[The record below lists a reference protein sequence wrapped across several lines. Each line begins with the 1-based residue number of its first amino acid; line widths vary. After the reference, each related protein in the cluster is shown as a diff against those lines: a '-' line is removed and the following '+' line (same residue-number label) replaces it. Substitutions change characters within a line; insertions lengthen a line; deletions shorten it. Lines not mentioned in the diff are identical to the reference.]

1 MTIQE
6 QLVEAQKSAMKSG
19 DRATLSVIRQI
30 QSEVAVAKT
39 APGFSGE
46 IDDALYLST
55 IATYT
60 KRMDKA
66 RVEYEALGERGAD
79 QAQKLAFEIDY
90 LSDYLPQKLDDLRVI
105 AAIETRSLSGYTTHP
120 LMTALRRARRL
131 LILQPDDPT
140 DVMQAAGVKAPI
152 RPGQRM
158 TPGRG
163 ILVADRVA
171 SVIQVAYGH

>member
-1 MTIQE
+1 MLDRSLLDEESFGRGEVISPAIDR
-6 QLVEAQKSAMKSG
+6 LVTLLEMGPTGKPHVLLFDDLDLFDDMSLNG
-19 DRATLSVIRQI
+19 D
-30 QSEVAVAKT
+30 
-39 APGFSGE
+39 F
-46 IDDALYLST
+46 
-55 IATYT
+55 
-60 KRMDKA
+60 
-66 RVEYEALGERGAD
+66 ER
-79 QAQKLAFEIDY
+79 LT
-90 LSDYLPQKLDDLRVI
+90 KLDDLRVI